1 MTPGERPYTLHNL
14 WLGVMKDLVGMFN
27 PVAGIRRGCWRV
39 YDVQISTSQWRSR
52 SHNSQ
57 AGFCINFK
65 LSLFV
70 DILETEKDL
79 KKKSFQQNKDY
90 CIIIK
95 PTGLSCGPSFVSR
108 KKKQKKEQSILLISS
123 QYLLLNGV
131 QSVTKIH
138 VLEES
143 ERVCGWYSA
152 QKSCQLNSVVPIY
165 LIPGFCSSILT
176 TIFNEAVWFVIIK
189 ALWNQLITRVKII

>member
-1 MTPGERPYTLHNL
+1 MTPGERPYALHNL

-52 SHNSQ
+52 SHNSR

-79 KKKSFQQNKDY
+79 KKKSSQQNKDC

-108 KKKQKKEQSILLISS
+108 KKKQKKEQKKKQSKVSKLLKHLVNQFAILIVERGTICNENPCSWRKWKSMRLIFRSKIMSIKFYCSDLFDPWYIY
-123 QYLLLNGV
+123 QYTYYNL
-131 QSVTKIH
+131 
-138 VLEES
+138 
-143 ERVCGWYSA
+143 
-152 QKSCQLNSVVPIY
+152 
-165 LIPGFCSSILT
+165 
-176 TIFNEAVWFVIIK
+176 
-189 ALWNQLITRVKII
+189 

>member
-52 SHNSQ
+52 SHNSR

-79 KKKSFQQNKDY
+79 KKKSSQQNKDC

-108 KKKQKKEQSILLISS
+108 KKKQKKEQKKKQRRCRNCWSILLISS
-123 QYLLLNGV
+123 QYLMLNGV

-152 QKSCQLNSVVPIY
+152 QKSCQLNSIVPIY
-165 LIPGFCSSILT
+165 LIPGIYQYTYYNF
-176 TIFNEAVWFVIIK
+176 
-189 ALWNQLITRVKII
+189 